1 MFTWKEWESETV
13 YQVLFMQDHLMQT
26 TPLPVFWCA
35 RYKGWGCDL
44 FISLAELTDS
54 KGHANTFTQK
64 KTPQNHSETQGLLL
78 HFLMFYD
85 FPLVR
90 AYSVNNSVQNISYR
104 SVRIESENLMAY
116 SHLHVY
122 FENRTQSRK
131 PHWFIHFD
139 LSVCFSCRNRSL
151 AKLWHPEEFVCFWV
165 VISGAESGW
174 GSV

>member
-1 MFTWKEWESETV
+1 MERVRVGDSLSSSLHARPFNANYSSSGLLMCQIQRVRLWPLYFTGRADW
-13 YQVLFMQDHLMQT
+13 QQRACQHLHT
-26 TPLPVFWCA
+26 
-35 RYKGWGCDL
+35 
-44 FISLAELTDS
+44 
-54 KGHANTFTQK
+54 K
-64 KTPQNHSETQGLLL
+64 KNPQNHSETQGLLL